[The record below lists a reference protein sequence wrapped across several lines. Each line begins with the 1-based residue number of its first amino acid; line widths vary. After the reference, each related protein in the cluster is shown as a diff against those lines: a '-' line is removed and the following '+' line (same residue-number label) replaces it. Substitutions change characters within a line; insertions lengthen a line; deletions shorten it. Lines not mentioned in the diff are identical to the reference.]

1 MFLQAS
7 NQQNQLQ
14 SLCLYSKQ
22 VQTQQ
27 WEKMNYSK
35 VQFNQLRIKT
45 ARAYNKI
52 NSSETPEKYDYPR
65 QANAFTIGGKTEM
78 EDFQTRLNLF
88 KYGLKRAVELNGAKT
103 DSSVLKVF
111 VMPEFF
117 FRGPIEGYSHSI
129 SPKLVARLHKVV
141 KKEISGKGS
150 DWLIIAGSMIINLES
165 ITKTCTNRD
174 IQNLNIVPTMY
185 VDQNKTLRDPICLIK
200 KENSGIDYCDLEK
213 HTKIV
218 KHGIPSEVKNSYVG
232 QNLWKDLYLSE
243 ENIVEVNGV
252 KVGVEISLDHDM
264 RRIGQDQQ
272 YLEEV
277 DVHIVVSCGMIGK
290 IGYTYE
296 SQYTKAKAKVM
307 CICDGASSGLYL
319 PKTGAHQPPDWSGV
333 FCVGN
338 DGAIDRQKI
347 VKSILKKIKPK
358 DLQKHM
364 LAFDDE
370 CARLYVY
377 DDVVL

>member
-1 MFLQAS
+1 
-7 NQQNQLQ
+7 
-14 SLCLYSKQ
+14 
-22 VQTQQ
+22 
-27 WEKMNYSK
+27 
-35 VQFNQLRIKT
+35 
-45 ARAYNKI
+45 
-52 NSSETPEKYDYPR
+52 
-65 QANAFTIGGKTEM
+65 M

-88 KYGLKRAVELNGAKT
+88 NDGLKKAVELNGAKT

-129 SPKLVARLHKVV
+129 SRKLVARLQEEV

-150 DWLIIAGSMIINLES
+150 DWLIIAGSMVINLES
-165 ITKTCTNRD
+165 ITKTSTNRD
-174 IQNLNIVPTMY
+174 IQVLNIVPTMY

-200 KENSGIDYCDLEK
+200 KEKSGIDYCDLEK
-213 HTKIV
+213 HTNLIV
-218 KHGIPSEVKNSYVG
+218 KHGISSEVKNSYVG

-243 ENIVEVNGV
+243 KSIVEVNGV
-252 KVGVEISLDHDM
+252 KVGVEVCLDHDM
-264 RRIGQDQQ
+264 RRLAQDQQ

-296 SQYTKAKAKVM
+296 SQHRKAKLM
-307 CICDGASSGLYL
+307 CICDGANSGLCL
-319 PKTGAHQPPDWSGV
+319 PKTGTHQRPDWSGV

-338 DGAIDRQKI
+338 DGGIDRQKI
-347 VKSILKKIKPK
+347 AKSILKEIKPN

-370 CARLYVY
+370 SAGLYVY
-377 DDVVL
+377 DDIVL